1 MTRAELKSI
10 FHQFC
15 SFLLVSGVG
24 WLIDFSIFTLLSYL
38 TSLPVMVIN
47 IVSSTPAIT
56 YVFLMSGNKIFKNTE
71 SKLSMKLKYLIYFGY
86 QLLLLLLISAF
97 AELLFAWFSN
107 IFTADF
113 ILNNLKLII
122 KILITPITMTLNF
135 IVMKNLIERL

>member
-1 MTRAELKSI
+1 MISSKFKTISR
-10 FHQFC
+10 QFLW
-15 SFLLVSGVG
+15 FLTVSGVG

-47 IVSSTPAIT
+47 IISSTPAIT

-86 QLLLLLLISAF
+86 QLLLLLLISAL

-113 ILNNLKLII
+113 ILSNLKLVI
-122 KILITPITMTLNF
+122 KIFITPITMILNF
-135 IVMKNLIERL
+135 IVMKNIIERL